1 MFIDSFY
8 RLYYPDG
15 ATHLD
20 NFPEGLRSVLHEPL
34 GSSFFGNGCVVNIFL
49 PSNYNLRNNR
59 SKRLFWL
66 QMQTNISIVN
76 LAISDLCM
84 MTTQGLPCLIYAF
97 DSDHCSDVCAPLV
110 SQISSFQ
117 LFQKLWL
124 KNSVVL
130 AHQRKWRIQ
139 RREKN

>member
-1 MFIDSFY
+1 
-8 RLYYPDG
+8 
-15 ATHLD
+15 
-20 NFPEGLRSVLHEPL
+20 
-34 GSSFFGNGCVVNIFL
+34 
-49 PSNYNLRNNR
+49 
-59 SKRLFWL
+59 
-66 QMQTNISIVN
+66 MQTNISIVN